1 MYSLTYLQFMEPFE
15 AALISRKVR
24 IDQGNGNDVH
34 DRRLNV
40 LEDGGGVGRHVKD
53 GRR

>member
-1 MYSLTYLQFMEPFE
+1 MYSLTYLQFTEVFE
-15 AALISRKVR
+15 VVLISREVR

-34 DRRLNV
+34 DRRLKV
-40 LEDGGGVGRHVKD
+40 LEDGGGVGHHVKD